1 MLRQMNAKFIGPKD
15 STINPDPWRGERELA
30 KSAGDDKLLSLLA
43 SYKVGTEPRLIRERE
58 IERRKD
64 AARDS
69 RDSRE
74 DDRFRKTKFRSWVA
88 VGISVVA
95 LAGAFGVALYK

>member
-1 MLRQMNAKFIGPKD
+1 MLRQMKAKFIGPKD

-30 KSAGDDKLLSLLA
+30 KSADDDKLLSLLA
-43 SYKVGTEPRLIRERE
+43 SYKVGTEPRLIAERE

-69 RDSRE
+69 RE
-74 DDRFRKTKFRSWVA
+74 DDRFRKTEFRSWVA

-95 LAGAFGVALYK
+95 LTVAFGVALYK